1 MVRAGVLDRNPC
13 ERRDRSSAAAGN
25 AARGI
30 VESDQTDDFA
40 SAPRYNAILRFASSL
55 LHGIQP
61 RSSNDPWETTMT
73 TTIAPPDLSA
83 RSLGFEVERSMR
95 ASAAAL
101 YRAWTEQFD
110 RWFAVPGTVLMKGE
124 VNSVF
129 FFETH
134 FEGTRHPHYGRF
146 LTLEPDR
153 RIELTWVTAAT
164 GGAETVVK
172 VELTMQDGGSLI
184 RLEHLGFPDE
194 PSRARHA
201 AAWPKVLEHLDR
213 QFAGP
218 VG

>member
-95 ASAAAL
+95 ASAAGAL
-101 YRAWTEQFD
+101 SCMD
-110 RWFAVPGTVLMKGE
+110 GTIRSLVRSARDGSDE
-124 VNSVF
+124 RRSEFRF
-129 FFETH
+129 F
-134 FEGTRHPHYGRF
+134 
-146 LTLEPDR
+146 L
-153 RIELTWVTAAT
+153 
-164 GGAETVVK
+164 
-172 VELTMQDGGSLI
+172 
-184 RLEHLGFPDE
+184 
-194 PSRARHA
+194 
-201 AAWPKVLEHLDR
+201 
-213 QFAGP
+213 
-218 VG
+218 